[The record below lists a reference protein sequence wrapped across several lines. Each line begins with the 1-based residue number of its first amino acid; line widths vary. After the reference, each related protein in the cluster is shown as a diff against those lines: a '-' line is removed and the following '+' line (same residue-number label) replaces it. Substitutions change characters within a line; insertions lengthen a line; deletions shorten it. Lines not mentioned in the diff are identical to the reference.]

1 MIYANNIYSFK
12 TLCFFDYILGEESF
26 SVTMLLILKKVQL
39 QKLPAHLKFMMAKQK
54 YVQYL
59 NLKNNYNR
67 FITCD
72 ICVFVITKHLGNKT
86 IIENFGLNNQSLKQ

>member
-1 MIYANNIYSFK
+1 M
-12 TLCFFDYILGEESF
+12 LLGKDSF

-39 QKLPAHLKFMMAKQK
+39 QKPPAHLKFMMIKQK
-54 YVQYL
+54 YVPYL

-72 ICVFVITKHLGNKT
+72 ICVSVITQHLVNTT
-86 IIENFGLNNQSLKQ
+86 IIENFGLNNQSLKQLTVHK

>member
-12 TLCFFDYILGEESF
+12 TFSVFFYYILG
-26 SVTMLLILKKVQL
+26 KDW

-86 IIENFGLNNQSLKQ
+86 IIENFGLNNQSLKQLTAHK

>member
-12 TLCFFDYILGEESF
+12 TISVFFDYILG
-26 SVTMLLILKKVQL
+26 KDW

-86 IIENFGLNNQSLKQ
+86 IIENFGLNNQSLKQLTAHK

>member
-12 TLCFFDYILGEESF
+12 TFSVFFDYILG
-26 SVTMLLILKKVQL
+26 KDW

-86 IIENFGLNNQSLKQ
+86 IIENFGLNNQSLKQLTAHK